1 MNCAPL
7 VAHPVAE
14 PPTQYSF
21 ILSLLEQATLSTTT
35 LTPGDITLVQ
45 DNAHH
50 LPCPLSKTWRKQH
63 GWCDIDDA
71 NNNGS
76 AHTRWQCT
84 AELRGE
90 PIPTHADTAE
100 EPYSKAPSPP
110 QRQSSMNSYS
120 SMEME
125 HKMKQFQK
133 EKAQQRL
140 SSRNKPGQEPKH
152 KTNQKGSSA
161 PSFGTQKDGRPAFQ
175 YPPAFMSS
183 STLSTAASTFASLEL
198 VPEDDVTVDSHE
210 AMHMQMPP
218 RRQGSDMTLDSQRT
232 TSSTSSAVPIMPQ
245 RQLSEQSFASLGS
258 SGRHHHATVTS
269 ASRFNNSDSN
279 NLISRSDHSRTSVYS
294 SRNDDSDRSSSAH
307 SRLSHFAIPQSLF
320 KAPPMP
326 QRQESFSTV
335 GSRSSLASQDSFRSL
350 ASGSV
355 ASISAASM
363 GSSSQ
368 RSTSYRGSCP
378 LIAEAMAAHHAYPE
392 EEDYEDDIDDES
404 TAVPFTP
411 MVTPNKTVDDFLS
424 KHKPTLG
431 TVAAPSLAG
440 TTVSTSCSNAP
451 EPAARGEGSAHRR
464 STNPQIT
471 AFLNPLQQGKSY
483 AGKPLAI
490 A

>member
-1 MNCAPL
+1 M
-7 VAHPVAE
+7 
-14 PPTQYSF
+14 
-21 ILSLLEQATLSTTT
+21 
-35 LTPGDITLVQ
+35 
-45 DNAHH
+45 
-50 LPCPLSKTWRKQH
+50 
-63 GWCDIDDA
+63 
-71 NNNGS
+71 
-76 AHTRWQCT
+76 
-84 AELRGE
+84 ELRGE
-90 PIPTHADTAE
+90 PVPTHAETTE
-100 EPYSKAPSPP
+100 VSYTKAPSPP

-125 HKMKQFQK
+125 QKMKQFQQ
-133 EKAQQRL
+133 EKAQKLL
-140 SSRNKPGQEPKH
+140 SSRNKRVQEPAL

-161 PSFGTQKDGRPAFQ
+161 PTFGTQRDGRPVFQ

-198 VPEDDVTVDSHE
+198 VPEDDVTVDSRE
-210 AMHMQMPP
+210 AVHMQMQMPP

-232 TSSTSSAVPIMPQ
+232 SSSTSSAVPIMPQ

-258 SGRHHHATVTS
+258 SGRHHLASGTS
-269 ASRFNNSDSN
+269 AGRFNNN
-279 NLISRSDHSRTSVYS
+279 NNTTSRDVMSRSDHSRTISIHS
-294 SRNDDSDRSSSAH
+294 NNDDSGRSSSAH
-307 SRLSHFAIPQSLF
+307 SRMTHFAIPQSLF

-335 GSRSSLASQDSFRSL
+335 GSRSTLASQDSFRSL

-378 LIAEAMAAHHAYPE
+378 LIAEAMAAHHAYPD
-392 EEDYEDDIDDES
+392 EEDDEDDDEDYDDDIDDES

-411 MVTPNKTVDDFLS
+411 MSTSVDDFLS
-424 KHKPTLG
+424 KHKPT
-431 TVAAPSLAG
+431 TAAG
-440 TTVSTSCSNAP
+440 TTVSTSSCSSAP
-451 EPAARGEGSAHRR
+451 TVAEGSAHRR